1 MFINVGKTKVMTLN
15 INDQAGDLRSR
26 SGETIEN
33 VDDFIY
39 LGSWIEG
46 TERDIKVRKG
56 KAWGALHRLKVIWNS
71 ELSKSLKIRLF
82 IAACESVLLY
92 GSETWTLT
100 KAQEKR
106 LDGTYT
112 KMLRMVLGVSWRDK
126 VSNAVLYNGLPK
138 LSDKIK
144 SRRLKLAGHCVR
156 HPEILAND
164 LVTWE
169 PEAGIGETKRGRPRQ
184 SYLDTL
190 LRDVGIKTKEELR
203 TLMRDRDIWRG
214 ISSVDRT

>member
-1 MFINVGKTKVMTLN
+1 M
-15 INDQAGDLRSR
+15 
-26 SGETIEN
+26 
-33 VDDFIY
+33 
-39 LGSWIEG
+39 
-46 TERDIKVRKG
+46 
-56 KAWGALHRLKVIWNS
+56 
-71 ELSKSLKIRLF
+71 F

-100 KAQEKR
+100 KAQEKS

-112 KMLRMVLGVSWRDK
+112 KMLRMVLGVSWKDK
-126 VSNAVLYNGLPK
+126 ISNTVLYNGLPK
-138 LSDKIK
+138 VSEKIK

-156 HPEILAND
+156 HPELLAND

-184 SYLDTL
+184 SYLDML
-190 LRDVGIKTKEELR
+190 LRDVGTKTKEELR
-203 TLMRDRDIWRG
+203 ALMLDRYICPRG